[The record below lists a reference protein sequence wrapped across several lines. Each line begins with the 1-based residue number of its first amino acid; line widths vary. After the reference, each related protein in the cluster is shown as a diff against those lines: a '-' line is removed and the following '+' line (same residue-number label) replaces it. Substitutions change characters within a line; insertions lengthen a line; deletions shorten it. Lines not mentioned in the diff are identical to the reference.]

1 MKNKIRIPA
10 KPTNAKF
17 IISDSSWPELEYGLN
32 AILNKNSSSVGFEV
46 LYRCGYNLCLNKK
59 EKALYDDAKALMS
72 QFFKFDKLTLHEL
85 LEIFK
90 DYQVS
95 LYMIRD
101 VLMYLVIHFL

>member
-10 KPTNAKF
+10 KPSNARF
-17 IISDSSWPELEYGLN
+17 ALSYSSWPELEYGLHS
-32 AILNKNSSSVGFEV
+32 ILNKNSCSVGFEI
-46 LYRCGYNLCLNKK
+46 LYRCGYNLCLSKGQK
-59 EKALYDDAKALMS
+59 TLYDDTKAIMS
-72 QFFKFDKLTLHEL
+72 QFFKFDKVTLHEL

-101 VLMYLVIHFL
+101 VLMYLVKHL